1 LVATLAAGFGLSL
14 LALAVSPV
22 IGLFFHDREV
32 GLVAAAL
39 AGLLLLDAAA
49 VVPDALLRRR
59 FSFLR
64 RGVVDPLEALSFGL
78 VGATLLSFGMGVWGL
93 VIATYFSVAIRVV
106 SVWLF
111 SRWRPRR
118 RGVSF
123 AMWRELVGYGRHIA
137 VSEFLRQLNGILNA
151 ALLGRFLGL
160 APLGEYRFGW
170 RMASQAAAPV
180 TSAGVYV
187 LFPAFARIAD
197 EPERFRRAFLRSL
210 RMFAVLVVPVSFA
223 LAPLGEQIAVA
234 FLGERWRVAGHVLV
248 ALAGVTAM
256 QPLITLAN
264 EVFKAANRPRLV
276 PRTTLVL
283 TAGMALA
290 TAALLPLG
298 ITGIALGIS
307 AAYVATGSYALT
319 NVARVLRLKKRTI
332 LAELAFPALA
342 ATAMAV
348 TLALLATFAF
358 DTGGKPTAIRL
369 SWLAAEIA
377 VAFTVYGVALRILA
391 PSTVKEFLGMLR
403 VSLGRWRPA
412 QAQ

>member
-1 LVATLAAGFGLSL
+1 
-14 LALAVSPV
+14 
-22 IGLFFHDREV
+22 
-32 GLVAAAL
+32 
-39 AGLLLLDAAA
+39 
-49 VVPDALLRRR
+49 
-59 FSFLR
+59 
-64 RGVVDPLEALSFGL
+64 
-78 VGATLLSFGMGVWGL
+78 
-93 VIATYFSVAIRVV
+93 
-106 SVWLF
+106 
-111 SRWRPRR
+111 
-118 RGVSF
+118 
-123 AMWRELVGYGRHIA
+123 MWRELVRYGRHIA
-137 VSEFLRQLNGILNA
+137 VSEFLRQINGILNA

-276 PRTTLVL
+276 PRITLVL

-348 TLALLATFAF
+348 TVALLATFAS
-358 DTGGKPTAIRL
+358 TRGASRRRSASAGWRRR
-369 SWLAAEIA
+369 SRWRSSSMR
-377 VAFTVYGVALRILA
+377 VALRILRPVDRQGVHRDA
-391 PSTVKEFLGMLR
+391 AGLARQVATGSSTVTFGTAAATPG
-403 VSLGRWRPA
+403 VAGVTCGNA
-412 QAQ
+412 

>member
-1 LVATLAAGFGLSL
+1 
-14 LALAVSPV
+14 
-22 IGLFFHDREV
+22 
-32 GLVAAAL
+32 
-39 AGLLLLDAAA
+39 
-49 VVPDALLRRR
+49 
-59 FSFLR
+59 
-64 RGVVDPLEALSFGL
+64 
-78 VGATLLSFGMGVWGL
+78 M
-93 VIATYFSVAIRVV
+93 
-106 SVWLF
+106 
-111 SRWRPRR
+111 
-118 RGVSF
+118 
-123 AMWRELVGYGRHIA
+123 
-137 VSEFLRQLNGILNA
+137 
-151 ALLGRFLGL
+151 GL

-223 LAPLGEQIAVA
+223 LAPLGEQIAVV

-358 DTGGKPTAIRL
+358 DTGGKPTVIRL

-391 PSTVKEFLGMLR
+391 PSTIKELIGMLR